1 MRSEGKC
8 VSTSSRGPESLQPTN
23 LEHTL
28 AEEMFGELLRRMTAP
43 EPESLSCGDSRLALA
58 ALLVRIARAD
68 GSYDDSEK
76 SRINKVLAR
85 RFDLSP
91 FEVAEIRRNAETL
104 ESEAPDTVRF
114 TRAIKAA
121 VPHEDREQI
130 MESLWEIALADGS
143 RDHEEDAL
151 MRLVAPMLGINDRDS
166 AIARQRAAK
175 KG

>member
-1 MRSEGKC
+1 
-8 VSTSSRGPESLQPTN
+8 
-23 LEHTL
+23 
-28 AEEMFGELLRRMTAP
+28 MFGELLRRMAAP
-43 EPESLSCGDSRLALA
+43 EPETLSGDDARVALA

-76 SRINKVLAR
+76 LRINKVLAR
-85 RFDLSP
+85 RFGLTP

-166 AIARQRAAK
+166 ALARQRAAK